1 MKGNKMKRSDI
12 MLMGMVALGAA
23 LAVDAA
29 LAGPDKVGFPEGYT
43 TTFVR
48 YATVDKPERD
58 PPIVRFFYVNPD
70 ALAAASPGKPAARGT
85 VLIMEDHKAELD
97 ANDKAITDRNGRF
110 IPTDAITN
118 VFVQEKGEGW
128 GAEYPPETRNG
139 EWEYAWFE
147 ADGSRKVGDFV
158 KFDGCRECHAGVSD
172 QDFNFTFA
180 PFVAKV
186 KGGS

>member
-1 MKGNKMKRSDI
+1 MKRSNI
-12 MLMGMVALGAA
+12 VYVGLVGLGAA
-23 LAVDAA
+23 FVVTVAS
-29 LAGPDKVGFPEGYT
+29 AGPDKVQFPEGYAT
-43 TTFVR
+43 SFVR
-48 YATVDKPERD
+48 YTTVDKPERD

-70 ALAAASPGKPAARGT
+70 ALAAASPDKPAARGT

-97 ANDKAITDRNGRF
+97 GDSKPVTDAHGRF
-110 IPTDAITN
+110 IPTDAISN
-118 VFVQEKGEGW
+118 VFVQEKREGW
-128 GAEYPPETRNG
+128 GAEYPPESRNG

-158 KFDGCRECHAGVSD
+158 KFEGCFECHSGVSD

-180 PFVAKV
+180 PFVTKM